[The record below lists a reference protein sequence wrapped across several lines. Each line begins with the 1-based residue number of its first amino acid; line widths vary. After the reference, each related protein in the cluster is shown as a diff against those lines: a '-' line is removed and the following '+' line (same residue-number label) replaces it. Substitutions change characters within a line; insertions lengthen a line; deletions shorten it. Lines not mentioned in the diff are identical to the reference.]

1 MLEKT
6 ASAPHGPTPLAALRY
21 APGMSETSDFNHLWR
36 LRNDTSGQT
45 QARVLIRVF
54 VGPGQLESSV
64 RFYEALQGLK
74 ADGGFPFPEAG
85 LRLAM
90 VGAFL
95 LIEGTDEALAPFKST
110 TGTLLVDDVQPYYDK
125 LVAAGAEIVFPLQVV
140 PTGAA
145 FNAVHPDG
153 TVVEYVHHRPD
164 PQGL

>member
-1 MLEKT
+1 
-6 ASAPHGPTPLAALRY
+6 
-21 APGMSETSDFNHLWR
+21 MSDARGFDTLWR
-36 LRNDTSGQT
+36 TRTDTRGQ
-45 QARVLIRVF
+45 APRVMIRVF
-54 VGPGQLESSV
+54 VAPGELEASV
-64 RFYEALQGLK
+64 AFYEQLQGVA

-95 LIEGTDEALAPFKST
+95 LIEGSDAALAPFRST
-110 TGTLLVDDVQPYYDK
+110 VGTLLVDDVQPYYDR
-125 LVAAGAEIVFPLQVV
+125 LVAAGAQIIFPLQRV

-164 PQGL
+164 PQGR

>member
-1 MLEKT
+1 M
-6 ASAPHGPTPLAALRY
+6 SAR
-21 APGMSETSDFNHLWR
+21 DFSTLWR
-36 LRNDTSGQT
+36 RSSDSSNLP
-45 QARVLIRVF
+45 APRVMIRVF
-54 VGPGQLESSV
+54 VAPGELESAV
-64 RFYEALQGLK
+64 AFYEDLQDVE

-95 LIEGTDEALAPFKST
+95 LIEGSANALAPFTST
-110 TGTLLVDDVQPYYDK
+110 TGTLLVPDVRPYYDK
-125 LVAAGAEIVFPLQVV
+125 LVAAGAKIIFPLQVV

-164 PQGL
+164 PQGR

>member
-1 MLEKT
+1 MT
-6 ASAPHGPTPLAALRY
+6 TLR
-21 APGMSETSDFNHLWR
+21 DFNRLWR
-36 LRNDTSGQT
+36 DRNDTSSLKT
-45 QARVLIRVF
+45 PRVLIRVF
-54 VGPGQLESSV
+54 VKPGELESSV
-64 RFYEALQGLK
+64 AFYEHLQSTR

-95 LIEGTDEALAPFKST
+95 LIEGSDDALAPFTST
-110 TGTLLVDDVQPYYDK
+110 TGTLLVDDVQPWYDK
-125 LVAAGAEIVFPLQVV
+125 LVAAGATIIFPLQVV

-164 PQGL
+164 GEGR

>member
-1 MLEKT
+1 MT
-6 ASAPHGPTPLAALRY
+6 TDGRFDA
-21 APGMSETSDFNHLWR
+21 LWR
-36 LRNDTSGQT
+36 TSNDTSGSK
-45 QARVLIRVF
+45 APRVMIRVF
-54 VGPGQLESSV
+54 VPPGELEDAV
-64 RFYEALQGLK
+64 TFYEQLQEVD

-95 LIEGTDEALAPFKST
+95 LIEGSEAVLEPFKST

-125 LVAAGAEIVFPLQVV
+125 LVAAGAEIIFPLQKV
-140 PTGAA
+140 PTGAG

-164 PQGL
+164 PQGR

>member
-1 MLEKT
+1 MST
-6 ASAPHGPTPLAALRY
+6 AR
-21 APGMSETSDFNHLWR
+21 DFDALWR
-36 LRNDTSGQT
+36 TRTDTRGQPP
-45 QARVLIRVF
+45 RVMIRVF
-54 VGPGQLESSV
+54 VAPGELETSV
-64 RFYEALQGLK
+64 AFYEQLQGIK

-95 LIEGTDEALAPFKST
+95 LIEGSDEALAPFRST
-110 TGTLLVDDVQPYYDK
+110 VGTLLVDDVQPYHDR
-125 LVAAGAEIVFPLQVV
+125 LVAAGAQIIFPLQRV

-164 PQGL
+164 PQGR